1 MIILFKY
8 WNVKFITKTSSMRR
22 WNEYCDGKSIE
33 KMPIPSQIRWGYH
46 FDIINYIKCNYD
58 KIIDFMSN
66 KEIEKMFTEH
76 LNSKKKKP
84 NFLNK
89 QFGVEVM
96 KTAEYKAVLIAFNEI
111 LEKARELIDSLQDRE
126 GFIDQKF
133 ISIQNH
139 IEYIYNCIGNLN
151 SYPSFF
157 NNRCLFD
164 YAIFCSYVEVNT
176 LYTNNVIRGILQQY
190 LVNLFLKFTD
200 INTKLTVI
208 NLENYT
214 TFEKYKQQV
223 DEVNKDNQLYLLIEL
238 IINYSK
244 FDYSVPQGL
253 DDRVKNDY
261 VAFIGEVKNTF
272 TQSNS
277 IIKDLITLRNG
288 SNKYD
293 ILFSNLMATMTC
305 LPTSCSVE
313 SLFSFMKNVEHINMG
328 DFNVEASV
336 KIVMRVRGH
345 QMKEFE
351 RK

>member
-1 MIILFKY
+1 MYEIVKEARSLLDNLQSNDVFIHKSFKL
-8 WNVKFITKTSSMRR
+8 V
-22 WNEYCDGKSIE
+22 
-33 KMPIPSQIRWGYH
+33 
-46 FDIINYIKCNYD
+46 
-58 KIIDFMSN
+58 
-66 KEIEKMFTEH
+66 
-76 LNSKKKKP
+76 
-84 NFLNK
+84 
-89 QFGVEVM
+89 
-96 KTAEYKAVLIAFNEI
+96 
-111 LEKARELIDSLQDRE
+111 
-126 GFIDQKF
+126 
-133 ISIQNH
+133 QNH

-223 DEVNKDNQLYLLIEL
+223 EEVNKDNQLYLLIKL